1 MMNKI
6 SDALLE
12 IARRNTA
19 VFQENPHIKAILV
32 TGSVAKGLADDN
44 SDIDIIMYYDELP
57 GEAAFEAYRQAALN
71 SGGGFYGGKAV
82 DGFAHFQYSDGIR
95 HDFAHA
101 LLSETEALVTE
112 FLAEPDLEET
122 NKQIM
127 LDGVLTGVPLKG
139 PEITQKWKDQLAN
152 YPSQLGDMLVKKYL
166 RFRPHW
172 VLQKM
177 GVDRNEVIFLQEEL
191 LHAVQNIFGV
201 LCGLNKLYHPGKIKG
216 LNYTVAQMQLAPP
229 NVTSRLPGIFEVDG
243 QTAVTQ
249 LKQLIEETIELVETH
264 LPHIDTAPNRN
275 LFTMQLRK

>member
-1 MMNKI
+1 MNQP
-6 SDALLE
+6 SQEFLA

-19 VFQENPHIKAILV
+19 VFQQNPHIKAILV

-57 GEAAFEAYRQAALN
+57 GEAAFEAYRQAAFD
-71 SGGGFYGGKAV
+71 SGGGFYGGNAEE
-82 DGFAHFQYSDGIR
+82 GFALFQYIDGIR

-101 LLSETEALVTE
+101 LLSETETLITE

-139 PEITQKWKDQLAN
+139 EEITQKWKDQLAN
-152 YPSQLGDMLVKKYL
+152 YPPQLGDMLVQKHL

-177 GVDRNEVIFLQEEL
+177 GVDRNEIIFLQEEL

-216 LNYTVAQMQLAPP
+216 LKYTVAQMQLTPP
-229 NVTSRLPGIFEVDG
+229 NVAGRLPGIFEVDG

-249 LKQLIEETIELVETH
+249 LKKLIEETIELVETH
-264 LPHIDTAPNRN
+264 LPHIDTAPTRK
-275 LFTMQLRK
+275 LFTMQL

>member
-1 MMNKI
+1 MNQL
-6 SDALLE
+6 SQERLE
-12 IARRNTA
+12 LARRNTA
-19 VFQENPHIKAILV
+19 VFQQNPHIKAILV

-57 GEAAFEAYRQAALN
+57 GEAAFEAYRQAALD
-71 SGGGFYGGKAV
+71 SGGGFYGGNAPE
-82 DGFAHFQYSDGIR
+82 GFALFQYIDGIR

-101 LLSETEALVTE
+101 LLSETETLITE

-127 LDGVLTGVPLKG
+127 LDGVLTGVPIKG
-139 PEITQKWKDQLAN
+139 KAITQRWKDQLAN
-152 YPSQLGDMLVKKYL
+152 YPPQLGDMLVKKHL

-177 GVDRNEVIFLQEEL
+177 GVDRHEIIFLQEEL

-216 LNYTVAQMQLAPP
+216 LNYSVAQMQLTPP
-229 NVTSRLPGIFEVDG
+229 NVASRLPGLFEVDG

-249 LKQLIEETIELVETH
+249 LKQLIEETIALVETH
-264 LPHIDTAPNRN
+264 LPHIDTNPTRK

>member
-1 MMNKI
+1 MSKI
-6 SDALLE
+6 SETFLE
-12 IARRNTA
+12 IARQNTA
-19 VFQENPHIKAILV
+19 VFQQNPHIKAILV
-32 TGSVAKGLADDN
+32 TGSVAKGVADDN

-57 GEAAFEAYRQAALN
+57 DEAAFEAYRQAALD
-71 SGGGFYGGKAV
+71 SGGGFYGGNAAE
-82 DGFAHFQYSDGIR
+82 GFALFQYIDGLR

-101 LLSETEALVTE
+101 PLSETEELLAE
-112 FLAEPDLEET
+112 FLAEPDLENN

-127 LDGVLTGVPLKG
+127 LDGILTGVPLKG
-139 PEITQKWKDQLAN
+139 AEITQKWKDQLAN
-152 YPSQLGDMLVKKYL
+152 YPPQLGEMLVKKYL

-191 LHAVQNIFGV
+191 LNAVQNIFGV

-216 LNYTVAQMQLAPP
+216 LNYTVAKMQLAPP
-229 NVTSRLPGIFEVDG
+229 NVASRLPGLFEVDG
-243 QTAVTQ
+243 QTAVNQ

-264 LPHIDTAPNRN
+264 LPQIDTTPTRK